1 LFCFVLSVFHL
12 YLVPPRLQVSLDCPF
27 DFLLPL
33 FRLFVYHKT
42 KCDECEETTDVKIS
56 YGMILYI

>member
-27 DFLLPL
+27 LIVHSIFSYLYLDSSYITKQNVMNVKKLL
-33 FRLFVYHKT
+33 
-42 KCDECEETTDVKIS
+42 
-56 YGMILYI
+56 M